1 MGRPPAEGGQN
12 TSSFPVRKTPG
23 QSPAPVGLG
32 PRAWRGYAGSMG
44 STAGQVWDAILAGD
58 ALAAVLDE
66 ELPHP
71 DLEWA
76 RSGAMA
82 LAGDPDGP
90 PQLAPAPLA
99 TAARAA
105 LQLLA
110 RLSGCAA
117 IGTVDGAALL
127 GERAACFGHRRRGR
141 ISPGGSCRLVR
152 CAEGW
157 LAVNLARED
166 DVACL
171 PAWFGEAAPAWCG
184 EAAHPEVWE
193 FVETRAAV
201 RSVAALAERARLL
214 GMPVSPAMA
223 PPAGPAPW
231 CGVSV
236 RGASRRREPEARPL
250 VVDLSSLWAGP
261 LCAHLLGLA
270 GARVLKVESR
280 SRPDG
285 ARRGSP
291 HFFRLLNGNKE
302 CVALELDELW
312 DVIERAD
319 VVIEGSRPRA
329 LHQLGIDA
337 AAAVRERAGLTWIG
351 LSGHGREPPCGDWV
365 AFGDDATAAGGLC
378 TATGTPGAP
387 MFCGDAIADPLAGLH
402 AAVAALASFRLGGGH
417 LVDVSL
423 AGCVRHLVAHP
434 GRAREG
440 RVVGGPDRFAVEVGG
455 IRAPV
460 LPPRARPC

>member
-1 MGRPPAEGGQN
+1 
-12 TSSFPVRKTPG
+12 
-23 QSPAPVGLG
+23 
-32 PRAWRGYAGSMG
+32 MG
-44 STAGQVWDAILAGD
+44 STAGEAWDALLSGSPLAT
-58 ALAAVLDE
+58 VLDE

-82 LAGDPDGP
+82 LAGEPDGP
-90 PQLAPAPLA
+90 PRLAPAPLA

-105 LQLLA
+105 VRLLA

-117 IGTVDGAALL
+117 IDALDGAALL

-152 CAEGW
+152 CADGW

-171 PAWFGEAAPAWCG
+171 PAWLGEAPGG
-184 EAAHPEVWE
+184 EAWD
-193 FVETRAAV
+193 FVEARAAL
-201 RSVAALAERARLL
+201 RPVAELAERARLL
-214 GMPVSPAMA
+214 GMPVSPASA

-236 RGASRRREPEARPL
+236 RGARVQRDPQARPL

-291 HFFRLLNGNKE
+291 RFFTLLNGNKE
-302 CVALELDELW
+302 CVTLEFGDLGDL
-312 DVIERAD
+312 IARAD
-319 VVIEGSRPRA
+319 VVVEGSRPRA
-329 LHQLGIDA
+329 LRQLGIDA

-351 LSGHGREPPCGDWV
+351 LSGHGRELPCADWV
-365 AFGDDATAAGGLC
+365 AFGDDAAAAGGLC
-378 TATGTPGAP
+378 TATGAPGAP
-387 MFCGDAIADPLAGLH
+387 VFCGDAVADPLAGLH

-423 AGCVRHLVAHP
+423 AGCVRHLVARP

-440 RVVGGPDRFAVEVGG
+440 RVREGPGGFEVEVEGA
-455 IRAPV
+455 RAPV

>member
-1 MGRPPAEGGQN
+1 
-12 TSSFPVRKTPG
+12 
-23 QSPAPVGLG
+23 
-32 PRAWRGYAGSMG
+32 MG
-44 STAGQVWDAILAGD
+44 STAGQVWDAILSGE
-58 ALAAVLDE
+58 ALVALLDE

-76 RSGAMA
+76 RSGAMV
-82 LAGDPDGP
+82 LTGEPDGS

-110 RLSGCAA
+110 RFSGCAA
-117 IGTVDGAALL
+117 IGALDGAALL

-152 CAEGW
+152 GADGW
-157 LAVNLARED
+157 LAVNLARDD

-171 PAWFGEAAPAWCG
+171 PAWFGEAVPARCG
-184 EAAHPEVWE
+184 DAANPELWE
-193 FVETRAAV
+193 FVEARAAV
-201 RSVAALAERARLL
+201 RSVSELADRARLL
-214 GMPVSPAMA
+214 GMPVSPAAA
-223 PPAGPAPW
+223 PPDGPLPW

-236 RGASRRREPEARPL
+236 RGASLRREPEARPF

-291 HFFRLLNGNKE
+291 RFFRLLNDNKE
-302 CVALELDELW
+302 CVVLELDELR
-312 DVIERAD
+312 DVIARAD

-337 AAAVRERAGLTWIG
+337 AAVVRERPGLTWIG
-351 LSGHGREPPCGDWV
+351 LSGHGREPPYGDWV
-365 AFGDDATAAGGLC
+365 AFGDDAAAAAGLC
-378 TATGTPGAP
+378 TATGTPGVP
-387 MFCGDAIADPLAGLH
+387 VFCGDAIADPLAGLH

-423 AGCVRHLVAHP
+423 AGCVRHLVARP

-440 RVVGGPDRFAVEVGG
+440 RVVAGPDGFAVEVGG
-455 IRAPV
+455 VRAPV
-460 LPPRARPC
+460 LPPRARSC